1 MQVLIELLSNA
12 HQAIAATRQ
21 QGSIRLRAEPV
32 DQDGCWVKIDVS
44 DDGPGIPEAYLARIF
59 EPFFTTKQGGTGY
72 GLYLASEILKEQGGR
87 LTACNNPAGGACLS
101 IWLTRVIEHDRPPRT
116 EGTRS

>member
-1 MQVLIELLSNA
+1 MQVLIDLLTNA

-21 QGSIRLRAEPV
+21 QGRIQLRAESV
-32 DQDGCWVKIDVS
+32 DQDGCCWVKVDVS
-44 DDGPGIPEAYLARIF
+44 DDGPGIPEVYLDRIF
-59 EPFFTTKQGGTGY
+59 EPFFSTKQGGTGY

-101 IWLTRVIEHDRPPRT
+101 IWLPLGRNHDQRQ
-116 EGTRS
+116 